1 MPLTWRDGSVAGT
14 CSVCGEP
21 AWSIRSNKCLVHK
34 IEKPVKL
41 KAEKKQTNVNP
52 DGGPSDPV
60 KQFVTEAGAITP
72 KTFSG
77 KAPSASEWEDKLTS
91 LVVLAT
97 MTYVEYV
104 VVKPWKLSEPYASE
118 AVAMLGMTND
128 EAQAIIEPCSFLLA
142 KSEINKK
149 HGREALELLA
159 FAPAILAIVAW
170 ADRVSQFRQSM
181 QAQLGDPNVR
191 SERSQTSPGPSRT
204 SEGAP
209 PRQLRRSHRPPPSA
223 DCKSQWRQ
231 PLRGRRGLTLR
242 SDGSSIR

>member
-14 CSVCGEP
+14 CSVCGNP
-21 AWSIRSNKCLVHK
+21 AWSIRSNKCLEHK
-34 IEKPVKL
+34 IDKPVKL
-41 KAEKKQTNVNP
+41 KAEKVKKGPSVTA
-52 DGGPSDPV
+52 DGGPGEPV
-60 KQFVTEAGAITP
+60 KQFVSEAGAITP
-72 KTFSG
+72 KTFSP
-77 KAPSASEWEDKLTS
+77 KPPSAAEWEDKLTS

-104 VVKPWKLSEPYASE
+104 VVRPWKLAEPYATE

-142 KSEINKK
+142 RSEINKK

-170 ADRVSQFRQSM
+170 ANRVSDFRQSM
-181 QAQLGDPNVR
+181 QTQLGDPNVR
-191 SERSQTSPGPSRT
+191 SERPQTSPGPSRT

-209 PRQLRRSHRPPPSA
+209 LANFGGVTDPSQA
-223 DCKSQWRQ
+223 PTARVNGDRAHV
-231 PLRGRRGLTLR
+231 
-242 SDGSSIR
+242 DVEN